1 MLFRSTL
8 TEVDAVI
15 IVDRA
20 DKLFFP
26 DRRVIYPLR
35 DEKTYALMLQIVA
48 LVPLYYYGI
57 TLPQADIDY
66 LNGDKL
72 KAMGLQ
78 IDFVENFGEESLYK
92 IYSNK

>member
-1 MLFRSTL
+1 
-8 TEVDAVI
+8 
-15 IVDRA
+15 
-20 DKLFFP
+20 
-26 DRRVIYPLR
+26 
-35 DEKTYALMLQIVA
+35 MLQIVA